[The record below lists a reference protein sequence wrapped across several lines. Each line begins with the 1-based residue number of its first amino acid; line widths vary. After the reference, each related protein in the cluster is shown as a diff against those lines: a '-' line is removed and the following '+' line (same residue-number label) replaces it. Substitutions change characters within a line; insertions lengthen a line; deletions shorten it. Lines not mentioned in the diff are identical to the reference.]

1 MYNISVDF
9 SIRGINV
16 NRFEKFSALIFEATR
31 QWHRIST
38 EEMARY
44 DLKGS
49 YALYLSK
56 IRNYPDGIT
65 ASTLSEECSRD
76 KADVSRAISAM
87 EKKGLVYKES
97 GANYRAKLRLTE
109 KGMEVAEHVE
119 KRSSLAVDGAAI
131 GISAQDRNTFYYVL
145 EKITENLKEINR
157 SAKDRN
163 K

>member
-1 MYNISVDF
+1 MYNKVVDF

-16 NRFEKFSALIFEATR
+16 NRFEKFSALIFEVTR

-38 EEMARY
+38 EEMEKY

-56 IRNYPDGIT
+56 ISNYPEGIT
-65 ASTLSEECSRD
+65 AAVLSEECSRD

-87 EKKGLVYKES
+87 EKKGLVYKETNGS
-97 GANYRAKLRLTE
+97 TYRAKLKLTE
-109 KGMEVAEHVE
+109 TGMEVADHVE
-119 KRSSLAVDGAAI
+119 KRSSLAVDSAGL
-131 GISAQDRNTFYYVL
+131 GITEEDRNTFYTVL
-145 EKITENLKEINR
+145 EKITENLKVINR
-157 SAKDRN
+157 IK